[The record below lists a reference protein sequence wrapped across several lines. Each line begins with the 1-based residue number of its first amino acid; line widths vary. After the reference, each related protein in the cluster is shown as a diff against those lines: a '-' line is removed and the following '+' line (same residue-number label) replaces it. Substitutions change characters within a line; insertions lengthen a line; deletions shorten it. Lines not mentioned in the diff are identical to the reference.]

1 PELHAHAPILEV
13 AATLEVALQREHHA
27 GPQERDAG
35 AQAHAV
41 APVAL
46 PHRHDHRAGG
56 TGRTRGNLDLVDEE
70 VVLPGQL
77 EPRRRHGP
85 VLRLAELR
93 QAQAQPVAQAFEAVR
108 LEGLG
113 EPGRAGLDVAVL
125 VHVVVGHPVEQGH
138 PVAQR
143 ETAADAHADRV
154 AVVLAARDVAGQ
166 GAAFAAVFLP
176 RVHGDAFQVT
186 PAEALAGIDPALQA
200 AGRAVGGAGGG
211 GTVAVAHD
219 RTDRGRIAE
228 AQVHAGQRPGRRD
241 VEGVAV
247 AGAAELGFA
256 GVVLQPGPFMRA
268 SGFAL
273 AGGAAAVVEDAQAL
287 VHDIGHQARGMR
299 GARPESEHRV
309 GIRRQGD
316 PQQRLVGVV
325 HQRRIDAVRH
335 VVGEAGKRAADAAC
349 GVHQHDVVVSEQQVG
364 GIGEGH
370 VDVATEA
377 GGTGGL
383 DPAAVGSGEVAVQ
396 LQAAVR
402 ALGEVAIDCQQAV
415 AADQRA
421 CVLDIACE
429 GIAEGAQGGARG
441 HVGIAGE
448 DAVHQL
454 QRAGVDVGT
463 AEADLGIAVD
473 GEQAGAVLVQ
483 RLGGQDA
490 AVEAP
495 GQAVADI
502 QHHRIGAVA
511 QVDVADGGGAI
522 HQRDQ
527 IVTRAQLHG
536 GGAAIH
542 QPAAGEVGGT
552 RGGGGGNAGVAAGD
566 AALVLDGAVGGA
578 GGGEHAELCTADRAA
593 VDQAVAR
600 APPADARAA
609 ADDLDAAT
617 VGDPVVGAGHQDAVG
632 AWAGAVDAAG
642 VLDHVVRADDLQAAA
657 HRAAGRDVAAVRN
670 EVVVAAGIQ
679 ATGTLPADLDRT
691 GVVQLVAAAGDV
703 AAGCRFAGRG
713 DLAEVVRQVVV
724 AAREQSVRARPAGC
738 DAADIGYLVPGA
750 GAVQAMGP
758 GSAGVDPAGIGVA
771 DVLPVTAVVD
781 AAGGTAA

>member
-1 PELHAHAPILEV
+1 
-13 AATLEVALQREHHA
+13 
-27 GPQERDAG
+27 
-35 AQAHAV
+35 
-41 APVAL
+41 
-46 PHRHDHRAGG
+46 
-56 TGRTRGNLDLVDEE
+56 
-70 VVLPGQL
+70 
-77 EPRRRHGP
+77 
-85 VLRLAELR
+85 
-93 QAQAQPVAQAFEAVR
+93 
-108 LEGLG
+108 
-113 EPGRAGLDVAVL
+113 
-125 VHVVVGHPVEQGH
+125 
-138 PVAQR
+138 
-143 ETAADAHADRV
+143 
-154 AVVLAARDVAGQ
+154 
-166 GAAFAAVFLP
+166 
-176 RVHGDAFQVT
+176 
-186 PAEALAGIDPALQA
+186 
-200 AGRAVGGAGGG
+200 
-211 GTVAVAHD
+211 
-219 RTDRGRIAE
+219 
-228 AQVHAGQRPGRRD
+228 
-241 VEGVAV
+241 
-247 AGAAELGFA
+247 
-256 GVVLQPGPFMRA
+256 VVLQPGPFMRA

-642 VLDHVVRADDLQAAA
+642 VLDHVVRADDLQADA
-657 HRAAGRDVAAVRN
+657 HQAAGRDVAAVGN

-781 AAGGTAA
+781 AAGGTAAGVDDAGIEQAAIVAGGVQAVGIVAGGGDAAFQLVVQDVVIAGGQHSAGPDAGGRDRAAVLDPVVHAVGDLDRRGRGALGGHGGAGGQHDQVVAAAQEDAARLLPGGGDVAIADHRGAGAQGMDPMRGQPDGRDRAVRTLADLAVVAEQVNGVGRLPGRGDGAEVVQAGGVARRQHAGGVPAAGVDGAAVADAVAVAHGGDAVGDLAAGGDAATVVQQVAAAAG